1 MKKFSNFKKAEIL
14 MCFDRESHPLRVKNY
29 DMPRSGTNK
38 GTFFSQEFVILSL
51 ENFRK
56 SYVPFREA
64 NLQNSDCGSLWN
76 CFAPVE
82 NDHPWKKSDSQCAA
96 ELFNL
101 ITSVTKIMCRNTVNL
116 HTILVTDIITYLQ
129 KSHLISSCSL

>member
-1 MKKFSNFKKAEIL
+1 MICPGVGLTKE
-14 MCFDRESHPLRVKNY
+14 
-29 DMPRSGTNK
+29 
-38 GTFFSQEFVILSL
+38 LSFRRNL
-51 ENFRK
+51 LFCHWRTFRK

-96 ELFNL
+96 ELCNL

-116 HTILVTDIITYLQ
+116 HTILVTDIITYL
-129 KSHLISSCSL
+129 